1 MVAEVSLTA
10 VMVVFGMSVVTFAT
24 KAGGF
29 WAIDR
34 IEPGQS
40 TRDALDALPGGIIV
54 SILTI
59 RLLEGGPAE
68 WVAGIVVVL
77 VARSTEN
84 VLIALIAGM
93 GTLVLVRWGRTGF

>member
-1 MVAEVSLTA
+1 MVAEVSPAA
-10 VMVVFGMSVVTFAT
+10 VMVVFGMSIVTFAT

-34 IEPGQS
+34 IDPGQS
-40 TRDALDALPGGIIV
+40 TRDALDALPGGIVV

-59 RLLEGGPAE
+59 RLLEGGPSE

-77 VARSTEN
+77 VARATEN
-84 VLIALIAGM
+84 VLFALVAGL
-93 GTLVLVRWGRTGF
+93 GTLLLVRWGRPVL

>member
-1 MVAEVSLTA
+1 MIAEISPTA
-10 VMVVFGMSVVTFAT
+10 VMVVFGMSIVTFAT

-34 IEPGQS
+34 IDPGQS

-68 WVAGIVVVL
+68 WVAGIVVIF

-84 VLIALIAGM
+84 VLVALVAGV
-93 GTLVLVRWGRTGF
+93 GTLVLVRWGQTVL